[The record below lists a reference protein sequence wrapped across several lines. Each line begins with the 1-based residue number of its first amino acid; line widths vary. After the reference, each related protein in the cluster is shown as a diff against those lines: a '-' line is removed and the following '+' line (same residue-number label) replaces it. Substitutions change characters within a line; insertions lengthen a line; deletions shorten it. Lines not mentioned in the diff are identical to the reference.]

1 MVYEIVFWIRGIK
14 MKLKIPDELIFI
26 KNRKAVQ
33 KVSDEKMDGKL
44 CVVSGATGGI
54 GYESV
59 KALANGGA
67 NIVMIVRNENKAKKV
82 KKYIEEKYTV
92 SVDYFIADFLNLEQ
106 VKEVTL
112 NILNKYKKI
121 DVLINSAG
129 IHSTKRKLNKDG
141 IETVFCVNH
150 LAPFLITKMLLSRM
164 IKSSPSRIIQVNS
177 EGHRFNGLNLN
188 DLNWKKRFYTGLRSY
203 GASKTAQLLTVWEF
217 AKILKGT
224 GVTINALHPGGV
236 RTNIGNNNG
245 RLYRWFLHNVTWHF
259 LKDPEVAGKAIY
271 YLASSSEMKE
281 VSGKFFNLTTEEK
294 PAKHALDKENQKKIW
309 DLSLKM
315 AGLSKESR

>member
-1 MVYEIVFWIRGIK
+1 LDEGVI
-14 MKLKIPDELIFI
+14 MKFKIPDELLFI

-33 KVSDEKMDGKL
+33 KKSHEKMNGKL
-44 CVVSGATGGI
+44 CVVSGATGGV
-54 GYESV
+54 GYEAV
-59 KALANGGA
+59 KALAFGGA
-67 NIVMIVRNENKAKKV
+67 NIVMIVRNEDKAKQV

-92 SVDYFIADFLNLEQ
+92 SVDYFIADFLDLEQ
-106 VKEVTL
+106 VKEVA
-112 NILNKYKKI
+112 NKILEKYAKI

-141 IETVFCVNH
+141 IESVFCVNH
-150 LAPFLITKMLLSRM
+150 LAPFLITKILLNRM
-164 IKSSPSRIIQVNS
+164 IESSPSRIIQVNS

-217 AKILKGT
+217 AEILKDT
-224 GVTINALHPGGV
+224 GVTVNALHPGGV

-245 RLYRWFLHNVTWHF
+245 KLYRWFLHNVTWHF
-259 LKDPEVAGKAIY
+259 LKDPKIAGQAIY
-271 YLASSSEMKE
+271 YLSSSNEMKN
-281 VSGKFFNLTTEEK
+281 VSGKFFNLTIEEK
-294 PAKHALDKENQKKIW
+294 PAKHSLDRENQKKIW

-315 AGLSKESR
+315 TDLSKESR